1 MSQQDLRKSCN
12 LKRVEFLA
20 QTFGNFSLTKICD
33 TIPGTF
39 GIILVLQFDVLL
51 KTEIKMFLDGYTSLL
66 TSFVD

>member
-20 QTFGNFSLTKICD
+20 QTIGNFPLTKICD

-39 GIILVLQFDVLL
+39 GIILVLQFEVLL
-51 KTEIKMFLDGYTSLL
+51 KTEIEMFLDGYTSLL
-66 TSFVD
+66 ISFVD